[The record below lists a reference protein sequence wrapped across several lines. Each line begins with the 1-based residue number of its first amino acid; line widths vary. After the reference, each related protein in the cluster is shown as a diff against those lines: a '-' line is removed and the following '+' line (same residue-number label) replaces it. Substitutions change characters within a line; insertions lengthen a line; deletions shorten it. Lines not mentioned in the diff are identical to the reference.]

1 MRSNPGQYYLDLGE
15 CSSGVGWLC
24 STRYRGV
31 RDDAVSPAG
40 PSLFETGMDLLDA
53 ALGSGGGDQVRVRG
67 GVRREFHGSVFRG
80 DRVRVR
86 GGDFVS
92 CWGRTFIQDDCT
104 LAPVICDRTLSSCG
118 KYVPGAARWSLSLPV
133 RALSQRCPS
142 RWDWVR
148 SARRCPNLQQRPRPG
163 SA

>member
-1 MRSNPGQYYLDLGE
+1 MRQHMRSNPGQYYLDLGE

-67 GVRREFHGSVFRG
+67 RGSSGVSWVGIQ
-80 DRVRVR
+80 
-86 GGDFVS
+86 
-92 CWGRTFIQDDCT
+92 GR
-104 LAPVICDRTLSSCG
+104 
-118 KYVPGAARWSLSLPV
+118 PGA
-133 RALSQRCPS
+133 
-142 RWDWVR
+142 
-148 SARRCPNLQQRPRPG
+148 RPG
-163 SA
+163 WGLRFVLGTYLHPR

>member
-92 CWGRTFIQDDCT
+92 CWGRTFI
-104 LAPVICDRTLSSCG
+104 
-118 KYVPGAARWSLSLPV
+118 
-133 RALSQRCPS
+133 
-142 RWDWVR
+142 
-148 SARRCPNLQQRPRPG
+148 
-163 SA
+163 